1 MFELNITEHDK
12 SSDDVINEINRIK
25 KTDTILIEDILLN
38 PLNPVLDSDEE
49 IKIFADKIYHCPE
62 GVIENITVYRLS
74 NGKYMLLSGHKRILA
89 CKYNLEHESE
99 LDGTGNVQKTVL
111 ANILKQPLNELDELN
126 LILDFNDYRRLER
139 FEQKYEVF
147 LKYYHV
153 VAVMVKNN
161 QFKGR
166 IREYISVRSG
176 LGLKTVGE
184 CINTLKENVYQAL
197 VSFCDE
203 LNSNNTEYGIED
215 KYEYLKKE
223 TNLPD
228 ETLHLVLSKLNIDKL
243 RKKETKKQKTSEV
256 NKRFERLSAD
266 VSNILK
272 INTTIR
278 SNKNI
283 TIKCDTEEQ
292 LKHVLKLIGY
302 SEKNID

>member
-62 GVIENITVYRLS
+62 GVIENITVYRLP

-99 LDGTGNVQKTVL
+99 LDGAGNVQKTVL